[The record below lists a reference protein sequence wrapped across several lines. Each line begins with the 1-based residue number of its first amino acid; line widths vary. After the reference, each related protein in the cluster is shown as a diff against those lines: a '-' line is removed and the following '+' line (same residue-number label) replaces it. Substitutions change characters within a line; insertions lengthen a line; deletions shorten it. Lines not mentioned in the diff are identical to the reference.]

1 MKKIESTLGYWQF
14 GTISPGKK
22 YTILMANWAWKKKKK
37 TVLYIHT
44 LTYILHGA
52 ESFLRS

>member
-1 MKKIESTLGYWQF
+1 MGYCPAFSIMNYFQF
-14 GTISPGKK
+14 EVYK
-22 YTILMANWAWKKKKK
+22 YIFWIMVVRVLME
-37 TVLYIHT
+37 LL